1 MGTDVDAK
9 DPMEMLGTEVRER
22 LERIVALPEPGV
34 ERPMEQL
41 VWQFA
46 QQARASLLAGSPMY
60 AVLLL
65 HAIVDLEAE
74 GVTWR
79 LVRDHV
85 APGRGNAI
93 ALRVMAAV
101 HRHVLTGQ
109 APTLER
115 FFAST
120 GGSDSPHDA
129 WPPFLAHMEEHED
142 ALIPLVRLGCQ
153 TNEPGRASALMI
165 GLLHVAERFPHPVD
179 LVEIGCAGGLNL
191 RLDHFRYGGDGQA
204 WGDPDSPV
212 DLTGFWV
219 DVDTVPD
226 VRVEVA
232 SRLGVDPFPIDPTTE
247 EGRLAITSSVWGD
260 QAWRFRVLDGAF
272 ALARSIPAPIVESD
286 GVEWVEQHLATTP
299 GRTTVL
305 MQSVMREYLSEEAK
319 VRLDEAVAAVGA
331 TATEDAPLAWIELEP
346 ITLIRRHGLRVTMWP
361 GGEVLEPV
369 TMSSL
374 GPDVRRRLPG

>member
-1 MGTDVDAK
+1 MDVK
-9 DPMEMLGTEVRER
+9 DPMELLGAELRER
-22 LERIVALPEPGV
+22 LETIVGRPEPGV
-34 ERPMEQL
+34 ERPMEQR

-46 QQARASLLAGSPMY
+46 QQARASLLAGSPLY

-65 HAIVDLEAE
+65 HAIADLEAE

-93 ALRVMAAV
+93 ALRVTAAV
-101 HRHVLTGQ
+101 HRHVLTGR

-120 GGSDSPHDA
+120 GGSDSPHEA
-129 WPPFLAHMEEHED
+129 WPPFLAHMEAHEEE
-142 ALIPLVRLGCQ
+142 LVPLVGLGCQ

-165 GLLHVAERFPHPVD
+165 GLLHVAKRFSHPVD
-179 LVEIGCAGGLNL
+179 LIEIGCSGGLNL

-204 WGDPDSPV
+204 WGDLGSPV

-219 DVDTVPD
+219 DIDPVPD
-226 VRVEVA
+226 VTVEVA
-232 SRLGVDPFPIDPTTE
+232 SRLGVDPFPIDATTE

-260 QAWRFRVLDGAF
+260 MGWRFRVLDGAF
-272 ALARSIPAPIVESD
+272 ALSRAIPAPIVEAD
-286 GVEWVEQHLATTP
+286 GVDWVEQNLTTTP

-319 VRLDEAVAAVGA
+319 QRLDAAVAAVGA

-361 GGEVLEPV
+361 SGEVLEPV

-374 GPDVRRRLPG
+374 GPDVRRRTAD